1 MNTLDERL
9 LTAMDVLHTPIWV
22 YDIQRHHIYW
32 ANGSALGL
40 WEASSLAEL
49 QSRDFSADMAAAI
62 DLLLQRYLGDFQQD
76 RSYNE
81 WWTLSPKGVKKQVYL
96 RLSGIQ
102 LAGRQMMMTEA
113 VIDADTLYQESSLAT
128 GDTLA
133 CLFDNEGALE
143 SGNHHFDMCFGT
155 GITRLAQVFSGDDEA
170 FYTRL
175 SRVGEVVAEGECRTQ
190 KGMRW
195 FQYQFRHIQQGAR
208 ILLTMRDITD
218 RKLEELEH
226 RHLAW
231 HDSLTGLLN
240 RYGLMKSLEAYCGL
254 GGRFALVFMDL
265 DNFKLVNDNYG
276 HKAGDRLLERV
287 AGRLKQ
293 ICPRDVELARLGG
306 DEFTALV
313 PLSQASERAQEVA
326 DLMLSQMSKPLQ
338 LSGVPEVTIGGS
350 IGIAIYPDDADDGDN
365 LITRADMAM
374 YQAKQMGRL
383 RWQRF
388 TPSMQQ
394 SLHRKLTLKQFLAK
408 AVGRGE
414 LSLRYQ
420 PQVDVAQGKLIGLE
434 ALLRWYNPV
443 LGHVSPAEFIPLAEE
458 MGLIREIGSWVLATA
473 LAQMGEWQRQW
484 QVRVPVSVNLSGFQ
498 LSASLPGQV
507 AQQLRESN
515 VEAGLLTLELT
526 ETVLM
531 LDMKGCIEILDALSE
546 QGIKI
551 AIDDFGTGY
560 SSLAYLNRLP
570 IDTIKLDR
578 SFVVGA
584 EPAGDP
590 GHRGHGHQSGARD
603 PGGRGGGRARTGG
616 PAGPGLS
623 RLPGVP
629 VQPPHDPGGGGGG
642 RLRDPVQAWS
652 LSADRRLSPPLTM
665 CGMSHFRSATCQ
677 IKHN

>member
-9 LTAMDVLHTPIWV
+9 LPGMDVLHTPIWV

-32 ANGSALGL
+32 ANGPALGL
-40 WEASSLAEL
+40 WESSSLTEL

-62 DLLLQRYLGDFQQD
+62 DLLLQRYLGDFQQG

-96 RLSGIQ
+96 RLSGIEI
-102 LAGRQMMMTEA
+102 AGRLMMMTEA

-133 CLFDNEGALE
+133 CLFDNEGRLE
-143 SGNHHFDMCFGT
+143 SGNHHFDMCFGEGT
-155 GITRLAQVFSGDDEA
+155 TQLTQIFSGCDEV
-170 FYTRL
+170 FYRRL
-175 SRVGEVVAEGECRTQ
+175 SRLDEVVAEGECRTL

-313 PLSQASERAQEVA
+313 PLSNSSDRAQEVA
-326 DLMLSQMSKPLQ
+326 DLMLSQMTKPLQ

-394 SLHRKLTLKQFLAK
+394 TLHRKLTLKQFLAK
-408 AVGRGE
+408 AIGRGE

-420 PQVDVAQGKLIGLE
+420 PQVDVAQGKLIGFE

-458 MGLIREIGSWVLATA
+458 MGLIREVGSWVLSTA
-473 LAQMGEWQRQW
+473 LSQMGAWQRQW
-484 QVRVPVSVNLSGFQ
+484 QVKVPVSVNLSGFQ
-498 LSASLPGQV
+498 LSATLPALV
-507 AQQLRESN
+507 AQQLKEYG
-515 VEAGLLTLELT
+515 VEADLLTLELT

-531 LDMKGCIEILDALSE
+531 LDMKGCIEILDALSD

-578 SFVVGA
+578 SFVVGLNLPVIRATVAMATSLGLGILA
-584 EPAGDP
+584 EGVEDEHELAALRAQGCHVFQGFLFSTPMTPAEVAATGFGIHCKV
-590 GHRGHGHQSGARD
+590 GHYPLASG
-603 PGGRGGGRARTGG
+603 
-616 PAGPGLS
+616 
-623 RLPGVP
+623 
-629 VQPPHDPGGGGGG
+629 
-642 RLRDPVQAWS
+642 
-652 LSADRRLSPPLTM
+652 
-665 CGMSHFRSATCQ
+665 
-677 IKHN
+677 

>member
-9 LTAMDVLHTPIWV
+9 LNGMDVLHTPIWV
-22 YDIQRHHIYW
+22 YDIRHHHIYW
-32 ANGSALGL
+32 ANRAALSV
-40 WEASSLAEL
+40 WEASSLGEL
-49 QSRDFSADMAAAI
+49 QSRDFSADMAQAI
-62 DLLLQRYLGDFQQD
+62 DLLLQRYLGDFQQG
-76 RSYNE
+76 RSYSE
-81 WWTLSPKGVKKQVYL
+81 WWTLSPKGVKKQIYL

-102 LAGRQMMMTEA
+102 LAGRLMMMTEA

-133 CLFDNEGALE
+133 CLFDNQGQLE
-143 SGNHHFDMCFGT
+143 SGNHHFDMCFGNQ
-155 GITRLAQVFSGDDEA
+155 IRYLSQLFSGNDEA
-170 FYTRL
+170 FYQKL
-175 SRVGEVVAEGECRTQ
+175 SRLDEVVAEGECRTL

-195 FQYQFRHIQQGAR
+195 FQYQFRHIQQGAQ

-313 PLSQASERAQEVA
+313 PLSHSSDRAQEVA
-326 DLMLSQMSKPLQ
+326 DLMLSQMTKPLQ

-394 SLHRKLTLKQFLAK
+394 TLHRKLTLKQFLAK
-408 AVGRGE
+408 AIGRG
-414 LSLRYQ
+414 S
-420 PQVDVAQGKLIGLE
+420 
-434 ALLRWYNPV
+434 
-443 LGHVSPAEFIPLAEE
+443 
-458 MGLIREIGSWVLATA
+458 
-473 LAQMGEWQRQW
+473 
-484 QVRVPVSVNLSGFQ
+484 
-498 LSASLPGQV
+498 
-507 AQQLRESN
+507 
-515 VEAGLLTLELT
+515 
-526 ETVLM
+526 
-531 LDMKGCIEILDALSE
+531 
-546 QGIKI
+546 
-551 AIDDFGTGY
+551 
-560 SSLAYLNRLP
+560 
-570 IDTIKLDR
+570 
-578 SFVVGA
+578 
-584 EPAGDP
+584 
-590 GHRGHGHQSGARD
+590 
-603 PGGRGGGRARTGG
+603 
-616 PAGPGLS
+616 
-623 RLPGVP
+623 
-629 VQPPHDPGGGGGG
+629 
-642 RLRDPVQAWS
+642 
-652 LSADRRLSPPLTM
+652 
-665 CGMSHFRSATCQ
+665 
-677 IKHN
+677 

>member
-9 LTAMDVLHTPIWV
+9 LNGMDVLHTPIWV
-22 YDIQRHHIYW
+22 YDIQHHHIYW
-32 ANGSALGL
+32 ANRTALGV

-49 QSRDFSADMAAAI
+49 QSRDFSADMADAI
-62 DLLLQRYLGDFQQD
+62 DLLLQRYLGDFQQG
-76 RSYNE
+76 RSYSE
-81 WWTLSPKGVKKQVYL
+81 WWTLSPKGVKKQIYL
-96 RLSGIQ
+96 RLSGVQ
-102 LAGRQMMMTEA
+102 LAGRLMMMTEA

-133 CLFDNEGALE
+133 CLFDNQGRLE
-143 SGNHHFDMCFGT
+143 SGNHHFDMCFGDQVNQ
-155 GITRLAQVFSGDDEA
+155 LSQVFSGNDQA
-170 FYTRL
+170 FYQKL
-175 SRVGEVVAEGECRTQ
+175 SRLDEVVAEGECRTL

-195 FQYQFRHIQQGAR
+195 FQYQFRHIQQGAQ

-293 ICPRDVELARLGG
+293 VCPRDVELARLGG

-313 PLSQASERAQEVA
+313 PLTHASNRAQEVA
-326 DLMLSQMSKPLQ
+326 DLMLSQMTKPLQ

-394 SLHRKLTLKQFLAK
+394 NLHRKLTLKQFLAK
-408 AVGRGE
+408 AIGRQE
-414 LSLRYQ
+414 LSLCYQ
-420 PQVDVAQGKLIGLE
+420 PQVDVAKGKLLGYE
-434 ALLRWYNPV
+434 ALLRWHNPV
-443 LGHVSPAEFIPLAEE
+443 LGHVSPVEFIPLAEE
-458 MGLIREIGSWVLATA
+458 MGLIREIGGWVLSTA
-473 LAQMGEWQRQW
+473 LAQMAHWQQQW

-498 LSASLPGQV
+498 LSSALPELV
-507 AQQLRESN
+507 AQQLKAYG
-515 VEAGLLTLELT
+515 VDAGLLTLELT

-578 SFVVGA
+578 SFVVGLNLPVIRATVAMATSLGLGIMA
-584 EPAGDP
+584 EGVEDEHELAALRSQGCHVFQGFLFSKPMTVAQVEASAFLVSCKAGVYP
-590 GHRGHGHQSGARD
+590 L
-603 PGGRGGGRARTGG
+603 
-616 PAGPGLS
+616 AG
-623 RLPGVP
+623 
-629 VQPPHDPGGGGGG
+629 
-642 RLRDPVQAWS
+642 
-652 LSADRRLSPPLTM
+652 
-665 CGMSHFRSATCQ
+665 
-677 IKHN
+677 

>member
-498 LSASLPGQV
+498 LSGSLPGQV
-507 AQQLRESN
+507 AQQLRESE

-578 SFVVGA
+578 SFVVGLNLPVIRATVAMATSLGLGILA
-584 EPAGDP
+584 EGVEDEHELA
-590 GHRGHGHQSGARD
+590 AL
-603 PGGRGGGRARTGG
+603 RAQGCHVFQG
-616 PAGPGLS
+616 FLF
-623 RLPGVP
+623 
-629 VQPPHDPGGGGGG
+629 
-642 RLRDPVQAWS
+642 
-652 LSADRRLSPPLTM
+652 SPPMTPEEVAAAGFGIRCKL
-665 CGMSHFRSATCQ
+665 GHYPL
-677 IKHN
+677 IGG

>member
-9 LTAMDVLHTPIWV
+9 LNAMDALHTPIWV

-32 ANGSALGL
+32 ANGSALGV
-40 WEASSLAEL
+40 WEASSLIEL

-62 DLLLQRYLGDFQQD
+62 DLLLQRYLGDFQQG
-76 RSYNE
+76 RSYSE
-81 WWTLSPKGVKKQVYL
+81 WWTISPRGVKKQVYL
-96 RLSGIQ
+96 RLSGVEI
-102 LAGRQMMMTEA
+102 AGRLMMMTEA

-133 CLFDNEGALE
+133 CLFDNQGRLE
-143 SGNHHFDMCFGT
+143 SGNHHFELCFGAEVCQ
-155 GITRLAQVFSGDDEA
+155 LMQVFSGADEA
-170 FYTRL
+170 FYRRL
-175 SRVGEVVAEGECRTQ
+175 SRLDEVVAEGECRTL

-240 RYGLMKSLEAYCGL
+240 RYGLMKSLEAYCGI

-313 PLSQASERAQEVA
+313 PLAQASERAQEVA

-338 LSGVPEVTIGGS
+338 LSGLPEVTIGGS

-408 AVGRGE
+408 AVGRQE

-420 PQVDVAQGKLIGLE
+420 PQVDVAQGKLIGFE

-443 LGHVSPAEFIPLAEE
+443 LGHVSPGEFIPLAEE
-458 MGLIREIGSWVLATA
+458 MGLIREIGSWVLSTA

-498 LSASLPGQV
+498 LSANLPELV
-507 AQQLRESN
+507 AQQLEAFG
-515 VEAGLLTLELT
+515 VDAGLLTLELT

-531 LDMKGCIEILDALSE
+531 LDMKGCIDILDALSD

-578 SFVVGA
+578 SFVVGLNLPVIRATVAMATSLGLGILA
-584 EPAGDP
+584 EGVEDEHELAALRAQGCHVFQGFLFSTPMTAAEVAAAGFVIRCKLGTYP
-590 GHRGHGHQSGARD
+590 LGA
-603 PGGRGGGRARTGG
+603 G
-616 PAGPGLS
+616 
-623 RLPGVP
+623 
-629 VQPPHDPGGGGGG
+629 
-642 RLRDPVQAWS
+642 
-652 LSADRRLSPPLTM
+652 
-665 CGMSHFRSATCQ
+665 
-677 IKHN
+677 

>member
-1 MNTLDERL
+1 MSFQHESSLNMNTLDERL
-9 LTAMDVLHTPIWV
+9 LTVMDVLHTPVWV

-32 ANGSALGL
+32 ANDAALGL

-49 QSRDFSADMAAAI
+49 KSRDFSADMAAAI
-62 DLLLQRYLGDFQQD
+62 DLLLQRYLGDFQQE

-102 LAGRQMMMTEA
+102 LAGRQMMMAEA

-133 CLFDNEGALE
+133 CLFDNEGRLE

-155 GITRLAQVFSGDDEA
+155 GILTLPQIFSGADEA
-170 FYTRL
+170 FYRRL
-175 SRVGEVVAEGECRTQ
+175 SRLDEVVAEGECRTQ

-313 PLSQASERAQEVA
+313 PLNQASDRAQEVA

-383 RWQRF
+383 R
-388 TPSMQQ
+388 
-394 SLHRKLTLKQFLAK
+394 
-408 AVGRGE
+408 
-414 LSLRYQ
+414 
-420 PQVDVAQGKLIGLE
+420 
-434 ALLRWYNPV
+434 
-443 LGHVSPAEFIPLAEE
+443 
-458 MGLIREIGSWVLATA
+458 
-473 LAQMGEWQRQW
+473 
-484 QVRVPVSVNLSGFQ
+484 
-498 LSASLPGQV
+498 
-507 AQQLRESN
+507 
-515 VEAGLLTLELT
+515 
-526 ETVLM
+526 
-531 LDMKGCIEILDALSE
+531 
-546 QGIKI
+546 
-551 AIDDFGTGY
+551 
-560 SSLAYLNRLP
+560 
-570 IDTIKLDR
+570 
-578 SFVVGA
+578 
-584 EPAGDP
+584 
-590 GHRGHGHQSGARD
+590 
-603 PGGRGGGRARTGG
+603 
-616 PAGPGLS
+616 
-623 RLPGVP
+623 
-629 VQPPHDPGGGGGG
+629 
-642 RLRDPVQAWS
+642 
-652 LSADRRLSPPLTM
+652 
-665 CGMSHFRSATCQ
+665 
-677 IKHN
+677 

>member
-1 MNTLDERL
+1 
-9 LTAMDVLHTPIWV
+9 MDVLHTPIWV
-22 YDIQRHHIYW
+22 YDIQHHHIYW
-32 ANGSALGL
+32 ANRTALGV

-49 QSRDFSADMAAAI
+49 QSRDFSADMADAI
-62 DLLLQRYLGDFQQD
+62 DLLLQRYLGDFQQG
-76 RSYNE
+76 RSYSE
-81 WWTLSPKGVKKQVYL
+81 WWTLSPKGVKKQIYL
-96 RLSGIQ
+96 RLSGVQ
-102 LAGRQMMMTEA
+102 LAGRLMMMTEA

-133 CLFDNEGALE
+133 CLFDNQGRLE
-143 SGNHHFDMCFGT
+143 SGNHHFDMCFGDQVN
-155 GITRLAQVFSGDDEA
+155 LLSQVFSGNDQA
-170 FYTRL
+170 FYQKL
-175 SRVGEVVAEGECRTQ
+175 SRLDEVVAEGECRTL

-195 FQYQFRHIQQGAR
+195 FQYQFRHIQQGAQ

-293 ICPRDVELARLGG
+293 VCPRDVELARLGG

-313 PLSQASERAQEVA
+313 PLTHASNRAQEVA
-326 DLMLSQMSKPLQ
+326 DLMLSQMTKPLQ

-394 SLHRKLTLKQFLAK
+394 NLHRKLTLKQFLAK
-408 AVGRGE
+408 AIGRQE
-414 LSLRYQ
+414 LSLCYQ
-420 PQVDVAQGKLIGLE
+420 PQVDVAKGKLLGYE
-434 ALLRWYNPV
+434 ALLRWHNPV
-443 LGHVSPAEFIPLAEE
+443 LGHVSPVEFIPLAEE
-458 MGLIREIGSWVLATA
+458 MGLIREIGGWVLSTA
-473 LAQMGEWQRQW
+473 LAQMAHWQQQW

-498 LSASLPGQV
+498 LSSALPELV
-507 AQQLRESN
+507 AQQLKAYG
-515 VEAGLLTLELT
+515 VDAGLLTLELT

-578 SFVVGA
+578 SFVVGLNLPVIRATVAMATSLGLGIMA
-584 EPAGDP
+584 EGVEDEHELAALRSQGCHVFQGFLFSKPMTVAQVEASAFLVSCKAGVYP
-590 GHRGHGHQSGARD
+590 L
-603 PGGRGGGRARTGG
+603 
-616 PAGPGLS
+616 AG
-623 RLPGVP
+623 
-629 VQPPHDPGGGGGG
+629 
-642 RLRDPVQAWS
+642 
-652 LSADRRLSPPLTM
+652 
-665 CGMSHFRSATCQ
+665 
-677 IKHN
+677 